1 MRLEG
6 RVALVTGAG
15 SGIGE
20 ATARRFARE
29 GAIVVVNDV
38 DLERARPV
46 AADLQRTGARAL
58 SVAADVTRRAEVEAM
73 VNHVVG
79 EFGRLDVLV
88 NNAGIN
94 RDAMSHK
101 MTEEQ
106 WDQVLTVNL
115 KGTFLCAQAALVRM
129 REKGWGRVINTSSI
143 GSLGNI
149 GQANYSASKAGVI
162 GLTRTLALEYA
173 KFGITVNCVAPGP
186 VITRMLAGVPEADPR
201 EDRRAGC
208 RPAASP
214 TRRRSPRSTR
224 SSPRRTPPSS
234 RARSSSSTAACPSG
248 SDAGAMGDGS
258 TEALFEAIRA
268 GDLGRVTALL
278 DREPA
283 LVRARGPTRRDA
295 RAAGLLPAAAGRRRR
310 PARPRRRPRRV
321 RGRRRR

>member
-6 RVALVTGAG
+6 RVALITGAG

-29 GAIVVVNDV
+29 GAVVVVNDV
-38 DLERARPV
+38 DVERARSV
-46 AADLQRTGARAL
+46 ATELQRGGARAL
-58 SVAADVTRRAEVEAM
+58 SVAADVTRRADVEAM
-73 VNHVVG
+73 VTHVVG

-115 KGTFLCAQAALVRM
+115 KGTFLCAQSALLRM

-173 KFGITVNCVAPGP
+173 KFGVTVNCVAPGP
-186 VITRMLAGVPEADPR
+186 VMTRMLAGVPEPIR
-201 EDRRAGC
+201 EKIVARVPAG
-208 RPAASP
+208 RIA
-214 TRRRSPRSTR
+214 
-224 SSPRRTPPSS
+224 
-234 RARSSSSTAACPSG
+234 
-248 SDAGAMGDGS
+248 
-258 TEALFEAIRA
+258 
-268 GDLGRVTALL
+268 
-278 DREPA
+278 EPA
-283 LVRARGPTRRDA
+283 EIAAVHAFLASEDA
-295 RAAGLLPAAAGRRRR
+295 AYITGQVIFVDGGMS
-310 PARPRRRPRRV
+310 V
-321 RGRRRR
+321 GV

>member
-6 RVALVTGAG
+6 RVALITGAG

-29 GAIVVVNDV
+29 GAAVVVNDV
-38 DLERARPV
+38 DVERARRV
-46 AADLQRTGARAL
+46 VADLQTGGVRAL
-58 SVAADVTRRAEVEAM
+58 SVAADVTRRVDVEAM
-73 VNHVVG
+73 VHHVVG
-79 EFGRLDVLV
+79 EFGRLDVLI

-129 REKGWGRVINTSSI
+129 RAHGWGRVVNTSSI

-149 GQANYSASKAGVI
+149 GQANYAASKAGVI

-186 VITRMLAGVPEADPR
+186 VMTSMLAGVPEAIR
-201 EDRRAGC
+201 EKLV
-208 RPAASP
+208 
-214 TRRRSPRSTR
+214 
-224 SSPRRTPPSS
+224 
-234 RARSSSSTAACPSG
+234 ARVP
-248 SDAGAMGDGS
+248 
-258 TEALFEAIRA
+258 
-268 GDLGRVTALL
+268 
-278 DREPA
+278 
-283 LVRARGPTRRDA
+283 
-295 RAAGLLPAAAGRRRR
+295 AGRI
-310 PARPRRRPRRV
+310 ARPEEIAGV
-321 RGRRRR
+321 HAFLASEDAAFITGQVLFVDGGMSVGV